1 MYMKY
6 RHEEQAGQLI
16 EELCSKEEGIMRA
29 EKAVNGISRT
39 YIKAI
44 RDMAIEKNRLDRGQ
58 ARYEGREEGRE
69 EGLAEGREEGRAEG
83 RAEGQAEAELKIAR
97 KMKAMGD
104 SAEKIHTITGLP
116 PETVEKL

>member
-29 EKAVNGISRT
+29 EKAVNGISRN
-39 YIKAI
+39 YMKAI

-58 ARYEGREEGRE
+58 ARYEGR
-69 EGLAEGREEGRAEG
+69 AEGQ
-83 RAEGQAEAELKIAR
+83 AEGQAEAKLEIAR

-104 SAEKIHTITGLP
+104 SAERIHTITGLP